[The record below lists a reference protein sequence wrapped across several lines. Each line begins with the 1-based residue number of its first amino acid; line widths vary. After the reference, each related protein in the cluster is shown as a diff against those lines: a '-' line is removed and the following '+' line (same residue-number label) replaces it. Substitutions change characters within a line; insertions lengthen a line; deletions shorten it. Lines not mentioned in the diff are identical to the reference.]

1 MTAVLKEPTTHPRLS
16 PFPKIADYAF
26 VSNCHTGALVG
37 LDGSVD
43 WLCVPKFDSPS
54 VFGSLLDREAG
65 TFRFGPYGIDHPTTR
80 IYVPGTN
87 VIETTWKTPSGWI
100 IIRDALTMGPH
111 DTDDCVTPHTRPP
124 IDWDASHT
132 LVRTAT
138 CIEGDVEVEAVCET
152 AFDYGRTPATWA
164 TGERSA
170 RGRRQRR
177 RCDDWASVRHQARYR
192 RQSNPWPPRAVQGG
206 HGLLCTVLVGQA

>member
-1 MTAVLKEPTTHPRLS
+1 MTTVKERPTAAVPTTHPRLS

-37 LDGSVD
+37 LDGSVG

-87 VIETTWKTPSGWI
+87 VIETTWKTPTGWI
-100 IIRDALTMGPH
+100 VVRDALTMGPH

-138 CIEGDVEVEAVCET
+138 CIEGNVEVEAVCEP
-152 AFDYGRTPATWA
+152 AFDYGRTPATW
-164 TGERSA
+164 TLEN
-170 RGRRQRR
+170 GRHQASGSGAGVTHR
-177 RCDDWASVRHQARYR
+177 ASVRHQTRHR
-192 RQSNPWPPRAVQGG
+192 RPSYPWPPCAVQG
-206 HGLLCTVLVGQA
+206 

>member
-1 MTAVLKEPTTHPRLS
+1 MTTTVKERPTAKMPPTHPPLS

-37 LDGSVD
+37 SDGSVD

-87 VIETTWKTPSGWI
+87 VIETTWKTPTGWI
-100 IIRDALTMGPH
+100 VIRDALTIGPH

-138 CIEGDVEVEAVCET
+138 CIEGDVEVEAVCEP
-152 AFDYGRTPATWA
+152 AFDYGRTPATWKL
-164 TGERSA
+164 EKRSA
-170 RGRRQRR
+170 RGRGQRR
-177 RCDDWASVRHQARYR
+177 GCHD
-192 RQSNPWPPRAVQGG
+192 RA
-206 HGLLCTVLVGQA
+206 